1 MISMNNMNR
10 GYYFFTPTN
19 IINTM
24 RELWEEHG
32 LWTRSFIVSKAMDLP
47 DLQFVADRLL
57 RNPTDFA
64 NVLNSFYG
72 EENSEKFEQLLREH
86 LLIADEL
93 VENAKKG
100 DTVAANKSRENWYR
114 NADEIAWFFSSIN
127 PYWAYP
133 EWKDMMF
140 HHLMLVEEEAALR
153 LNKKYQEDIAL
164 YDTIEEQAL
173 EMADMMSRGII
184 SQFRLYENRM
194 TF

>member
-1 MISMNNMNR
+1 MISMENMNR
-10 GYYFFTPTN
+10 GYYFFTPIN

-24 RELWEEHG
+24 RKLWEQHG

-47 DLQFVADRLL
+47 DLQYVTDRLL

-64 NVLNSFYG
+64 NVLNPFYG
-72 EENSEKFEQLLREH
+72 KENSKKFEQLLRDH
-86 LLIADEL
+86 LLIAAEL

-114 NADEIAWFFSSIN
+114 NADEIAYFFSSIN
-127 PYWAYP
+127 PHWSYP
-133 EWKDMMF
+133 EWRDMMF
-140 HHLMLVEEEAALR
+140 HHLRLVEEEAALR

-173 EMADMMSRGII
+173 QMADMMSRGII
-184 SQFRLYENRM
+184 SQFSLFENRM